1 MSFENLPPLDVK
13 SFVNTVVVLIIL
25 GGILS
30 FWRGVQGIRSS
41 NTINYIRVRRA
52 RVAAGWRLILFG
64 FVLVFLG
71 SIIKLYGEPV
81 AYRYFPVTATPTWTP
96 TETPL
101 PTFTLIPT
109 STPEAPADS
118 ESGESSQ
125 LAGTPTPHIPMA
137 VEALFEGQATPPAE
151 AVFSPLTF
159 SHGLDASYTP
169 QDPGTEFDNP
179 VGHLYASFSYDQMIP
194 GVQWTALWYREAELV
209 YYETMVWEQE
219 WGSGGYGFT
228 DWDPDPG
235 DWLPGN
241 YWVEIFVGHTP
252 KTIGTFTVY
261 GIPPTETL
269 SPIQPTLPVVATFT
283 SSPTP

>member
-1 MSFENLPPLDVK
+1 MSFENLPPLDIK
-13 SFVNTVVVLIIL
+13 SFINTVVVLIIL

-30 FWRGVQGIRSS
+30 FWRGVRGIRTSY
-41 NTINYIRVRRA
+41 TINYIRVRRA

-64 FVLVFLG
+64 LVLVFVG
-71 SIIKLYGEPV
+71 FIIKLYGEPV
-81 AYRYFPVTATPTWTP
+81 AYRYIPITPTPTWTP

-101 PTFTLIPT
+101 PTFTLIPS
-109 STPEAPADS
+109 STPEVPVDS
-118 ESGESSQ
+118 ESGESPQ
-125 LAGTPTPHIPMA
+125 LAGTSTPHIPMA
-137 VEALFEGQATPPAE
+137 VEVLFEGQVTPPAE

-179 VGHLYASFSYDQMIP
+179 VGHLYASFSYDKLIP

-252 KTIGTFTVY
+252 KTVGTFTVY
-261 GIPPTETL
+261 GVPPTETL

>member
-1 MSFENLPPLDVK
+1 MSFENLPPLDIK

-30 FWRGVQGIRSS
+30 VWRGVQGIRASY
-41 NTINYIRVRRA
+41 TINYIRVRRV
-52 RVAAGWRLILFG
+52 RVAAGWRLIFFG
-64 FVLVFLG
+64 FLLVFIG
-71 SIIKLYGEPV
+71 AIVKFYGEPL
-81 AYRYFPVTATPTWTP
+81 AYEYIPITPTPTWTP

-101 PTFTLIPT
+101 PTITPIPT
-109 STPEAPADS
+109 STPETLVDS
-118 ESGESSQ
+118 EPGEALSP
-125 LAGTPTPHIPMA
+125 AGTATPHIPMA
-137 VEALFEGQATPPAE
+137 VEVMFEGQVTPPAD

-159 SHGLDASYTP
+159 SRGLDASYTP

-179 VGHLYASFSYDQMIP
+179 VGHLYASFSYDKMLP

-209 YYETMVWEQE
+209 HYETMVWEQE

-228 DWDPDPG
+228 DWDPDPS

-252 KTIGTFTVY
+252 KTVGTFTVY
-261 GIPPTETL
+261 GVPPTETL

-283 SSPTP
+283 STSTP